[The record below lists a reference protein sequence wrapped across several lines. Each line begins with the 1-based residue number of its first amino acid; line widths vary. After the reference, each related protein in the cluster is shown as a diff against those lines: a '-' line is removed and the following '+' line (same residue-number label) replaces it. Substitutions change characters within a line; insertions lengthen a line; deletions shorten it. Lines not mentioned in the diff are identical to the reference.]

1 MKKYLSPLLFG
12 IGCLFIVFAPL
23 LNNIFAFFAVD
34 TLGEVL
40 CHRKTENSDTE

>member
-1 MKKYLSPLLFG
+1 MKKHLSPLLFG

-23 LNNIFAFFAVD
+23 LNNIFAFFTVD

-40 CHRKTENSDTE
+40 CHRNTEHSDAN